1 MKKILSFLFIGLLV
15 FVLVGCTK
23 PGDENKPGEETK
35 YSLTIADADKN
46 VTLEVDE
53 TKKISVTFEG
63 AELIWAVD
71 KNDIVSIQN
80 GTITA
85 LKEGTAVV
93 TVSLKDHED
102 YKATITV
109 TVNKKTPATVEVTG
123 ITLTGKKAEV
133 EVDEEFTVVATVA
146 PSDAT
151 DKTVTW
157 TSSDPTVATV
167 TNGKVKA
174 LKVGSTEIT
183 AKAGSVEEKFT
194 LAVKEKTPEVIEP
207 EDIYLYHN
215 KESMFVGEYDTLE
228 FGIDP
233 EEASQELVWT
243 FDPEDL
249 VELDGN
255 KLYAKK
261 AGTVIITATSKGNS
275 SLSESYRLRI
285 LDCFAVDGAK
295 DSTLVPGKTIELVTR
310 ITGNDNTL
318 TFTYASS
325 DAAVATVSANG
336 LVTAVA
342 AGEADI
348 TITSSDKYHSSIS
361 FHVTVKN
368 SFVKIGDEI
377 FEVTNG
383 ATINLE
389 DKVYTGAVTVY
400 ASNFTL
406 KGNGTVLEGLVYIN
420 DGLENVKFQNI
431 KFTNGAAIDTPKGTS
446 AAALFDAEGLKGFTF
461 ENCTFER
468 PSGQNDGC
476 VHFFIPCEDFVFES
490 CYFEFST
497 NRGIRFEAPIH
508 NLTVNNCKFVNTS
521 SHWDTLRAMD
531 LIDGEVNVTNCHF
544 ENTLQSLI
552 QFRYIGTGTYNVI
565 NNTFKNAACV
575 SVDMREAKVADFEGK
590 AVINIKYNVFD
601 GGANTWGTIRLRN
614 SWASGK
620 IENAL
625 EKVEVNFNYNKF
637 LNITFGNNKY
647 YVDKP
652 TDNCTEGAWNLDHNY
667 SDMGLP
673 QLGEDGK
680 DNWFCNM
687 QKSCEG
693 WFETEEA
700 FDSAVF
706 NAKINDDE
714 NVLVVGTREGITK
727 TTYET
732 LAAALAAA
740 KEGNEI
746 LLLPGTYSG
755 DAKVTLNNITITS
768 LNGDF
773 VPGALVTRYDEA
785 IYSGKITIGKE
796 VKNTVIKGIK
806 FTGTSQILNEKGTA
820 GTTETQALVS
830 NNDGFTFI
838 NNYVESAATGKGF
851 IYFQESDKAYSH
863 DMTISNN
870 RFKAVSGFSADAMVW
885 VDNNYNLVACDN
897 VFEDMTVTKAAL
909 YVNDMTKGL
918 SGEFSTFNNNAFKN
932 ITGSGLWVNWLS
944 PLPAGTDTCIVSVQ
958 NNTFENVTVNGI
970 HIGNMNNADKYAA
983 IKVMF
988 NTFKDV
994 NVGIDL
1000 TRVHAD
1006 AHFSCKYNT
1015 FINVTGK
1022 YINLVNSAGTPSQ
1035 LDATDCLY
1043 LDSNEQLV
1051 APAADKFAGDVNYAT
1066 TINSA
1071 DDLPGFDAK
1080 ATAIKINPI
1089 ELFVGDEYQMTI
1101 AYTPKNTTNT
1111 GVQWKSS
1118 DPTVATIDANGIIK
1132 VLKAGTVT
1140 ITATYKLN
1148 AELVDTLTLTF
1159 VDFREVEL
1167 NVEGNGFLKVGDE
1180 LDIAAKIVG
1189 SNTTGEI
1196 EWSSSDATVATVA
1209 AGKVTALKAGK
1220 VTITAKITG
1229 TELETK
1235 LVLEVNDLSEMDELI
1250 KLLVSGHRS
1259 VVECQTINYIG
1270 YESGYEKVPHQVYT
1284 SVNDYYAADNP
1295 TIIQNRNDHVM
1306 ENTSGTMES
1315 IEFVVVHDT
1324 GAAGPTSNAKA
1335 NSNWALNA
1343 GNDSTSYHY
1352 VVGNDG
1358 IYQQLDENVKAWHA
1372 GDGISRFGSKTTF
1385 HDTGVAADP
1394 DLRNRAVVT
1403 LSDDGYF
1410 VVNGTKTTI
1419 PLPEGAT
1426 AANGTNRLGLGTVV
1440 LNGRYY
1446 IPDTYVNSTYDNKI
1460 CIWGGG
1466 SNGIGIES
1474 AVNTGSDVYLTWQR
1488 LAKLVADILVRNNL
1502 TPDRVFFHNNFSNK
1516 TCPNT
1521 MINSDNIDMFL
1532 DMCYLEYYVKKN
1544 YSDYTIT
1551 FKSNNPDIIDD
1562 SGRVIGVGPYKAT
1575 NVSYTITV
1583 TKGGES
1589 KTITL
1594 ESLVQGSH
1602 KH

>member
-1 MKKILSFLFIGLLV
+1 MKKILSFLFIGLLA
-15 FVLVGCTK
+15 FILIGCGEDK
-23 PGDENKPGEETK
+23 ENF
-35 YSLTIADADKN
+35 SLSINDADKN
-46 VTLEVDE
+46 ITLEIDA
-53 TKKISVTFEG
+53 TKQISVSYEG
-63 AELIWAVD
+63 ADLVWAVD
-71 KNDIVSIQN
+71 KADVASVKD
-80 GTITA
+80 GLITA
-85 LKEGTAVV
+85 LKEGVAVV
-93 TVSLKDHED
+93 TVSLKDHDD
-102 YKATITV
+102 YKATIVV
-109 TVNKKTPATVEVTG
+109 TVNKKAPTIVEVTG
-123 ITLTGKKAEV
+123 ITLTGKKTEV
-133 EVDEEFTVVATVA
+133 EVDEEFTVVATVL
-146 PSDAT
+146 PENAT

-157 TSSDPTVATV
+157 ASSDATVASV
-167 TNGKVKA
+167 ANGKVKA
-174 LKVGSTEIT
+174 LKAGTTEISAT
-183 AKAGSVEEKFT
+183 AGSKTEKFT
-194 LAVKEKTPEVIEP
+194 LTVNEKTPDVVEA
-207 EDIYLYHN
+207 EDIYLYYN
-215 KESMFVGEYDTLE
+215 KESLFVGETDTLD

-233 EEASQELVWT
+233 EEASQEVIWK
-243 FDPEDL
+243 FEPEGI
-249 VELDGN
+249 VELNG
-255 KLYAKK
+255 KVLKAKK
-261 AGTVIITATSKGNS
+261 AGLVTITMTCKENAE
-275 SLSESYRLRI
+275 LSESYRVRV
-285 LDCFAVDGAK
+285 LDNFAVDGAK
-295 DSTLVPGKTIELVTR
+295 DAMLVPGKTIELNAR

-318 TFTYASS
+318 TFSYSSS
-325 DAAVATVSANG
+325 DNTVATVDANG
-336 LVTAVA
+336 VVRAVA
-342 AGEADI
+342 AGDADI
-348 TITSSDKYHSSIS
+348 TITCSDEFNSSIS

-368 SFVKIGDEI
+368 SFLKIGDEV
-377 FEVTNG
+377 FEVTDG
-383 ATINLE
+383 AVINLE
-389 DKVYTGAVTVY
+389 DKIYTGAVTVY
-400 ASNFTL
+400 ANNFTI
-406 KGNGTVLEGLVYIN
+406 KGNGTVLEGLVFIN
-420 DGLENVKFQNI
+420 DGLENVKFQNL
-431 KFTNGAAIDTPKGTS
+431 KFANGAAIDTPKGDAS
-446 AAALFDAEGLKGFTF
+446 AALFDAEGLKNFTF
-461 ENCTFER
+461 ENCTFEK
-468 PSGQNDGC
+468 PSGLNDGC
-476 VHFFIPCEDFVFES
+476 VHFFIPCENFVFES

-552 QFRYIGTGTYNVI
+552 QFRYIGTGTYNII

-601 GGANTWGTIRLRN
+601 GGANSWGTIRLRN

-637 LNITFGNNKY
+637 VNITFGNNKY

-652 TDNCTEGAWNLDHNY
+652 TDNCTEGAWNLDYNY

-673 QLGEDGK
+673 QLGQDGQ

-727 TTYET
+727 TAYES
-732 LAAALAAA
+732 LSAALAAA
-740 KEGNEI
+740 KEGNQI

-806 FTGTSQILNEKGTA
+806 FTGTSQILNEAGTA
-820 GTTETQALVS
+820 GTTATQALVG

-838 NNYVESAATGKGF
+838 NNYVESATTGKGF
-851 IYFQESDKAYSH
+851 IYFVEAGSAYSH
-863 DMTISNN
+863 DITISNN
-870 RFKAVSGFSADAMVW
+870 RFKAVSGFSCDAMVW

-897 VFEDMTVTKAAL
+897 LFEDMTVTKAAF
-909 YVNDMTKGL
+909 YVNDKTKGL
-918 SGEFSTFNNNAFKN
+918 SGEFSTLNNNVFKN
-932 ITGSGLWVNWLS
+932 ITGSGLWINWLS

-958 NNTFENVTVNGI
+958 NNTFESVSEYGI
-970 HIGNMNNADKYAA
+970 YIGKMNNADKYGA

-988 NTFKDV
+988 NSFDTVKNCIHFV
-994 NVGIDL
+994 
-1000 TRVHAD
+1000 RVTGD
-1006 AHFSCKYNT
+1006 AHVQAKYNK
-1015 FINVTGK
+1015 FITVPTG
-1022 YINLVNSAGTPSQ
+1022 YYTNNDSANTETSGGVS
-1035 LDATDCLY
+1035 LDFTDNLY
-1043 LDSNEQLV
+1043 LSDGAV
-1051 APAADKFAGDVNYAT
+1051 VTPAAAKFIGDVTYTT
-1066 TINSA
+1066 TITSE

-1080 ATAIKINPI
+1080 ATAIKINQV
-1089 ELFVGDEYQMTI
+1089 ELFVGDEYEMQIT
-1101 AYTPKNTTNT
+1101 YTPKNTTNT
-1111 GVQWKSS
+1111 GVQWQSS
-1118 DPTVATIDANGIIK
+1118 DPTVATIDAKGVIK
-1132 VLKAGTVT
+1132 ALKAGTVT
-1140 ITATYKLN
+1140 ITAVYKQN
-1148 AELVDTLTLTF
+1148 AEITDTLQLTIVAF
-1159 VDFREVEL
+1159 KEVEL

-1180 LDIAAKIVG
+1180 LDITAKIVG
-1189 SNTTGEI
+1189 SDTTGEI

-1220 VTITAKITG
+1220 VTITAKIAG

-1235 LVLEVNDLSEMDELI
+1235 LVIEVNDLSEMDELI

-1284 SVNDYYAADNP
+1284 SVNDYYP
-1295 TIIQNRNDHVM
+1295 TALPEIIQNRNDHVL
-1306 ENTSGTMES
+1306 ENTSGQMQS

-1324 GAAGPTSNAKA
+1324 GAAGPTSNARA

-1343 GNDSTSYHY
+1343 GNTSTSYHY

-1358 IYQQLDENVKAWHA
+1358 IFQQLDENIIAWHA
-1372 GDGISRFGSKTTF
+1372 GDGASAGATTTF
-1385 HDTGVAADP
+1385 YDTGVTADP
-1394 DLRNRAVVT
+1394 DLRNRAKVT
-1403 LSDDGYF
+1403 VSEDGYY

-1419 PLPEGAT
+1419 KIPAGTTATTPLNDLGLAT
-1426 AANGTNRLGLGTVV
+1426 IVKDGKYWIPTTYYNDTYKAICAKGGGTNGV
-1440 LNGRYY
+1440 
-1446 IPDTYVNSTYDNKI
+1446 
-1460 CIWGGG
+1460 
-1466 SNGIGIES
+1466 GIES

-1488 LAKLVADILVRNNL
+1488 LAKLCADICIRNNL

-1516 TCPNT
+1516 QCPNT
-1521 MINSDNIDMFL
+1521 MIHSYNIDMFL
-1532 DMCYLEYYVKKN
+1532 DMVYMEYYVRKN
-1544 YSDYTIT
+1544 FSDYTVT

-1562 SGRVIGVGPYKAT
+1562 YGRVLGVGPYKAT
-1575 NVSYTITV
+1575 NVSYTITI
-1583 TKGGES
+1583 TKGQET

>member
-15 FVLVGCTK
+15 FVLVGCEK
-23 PGDENKPGEETK
+23 PGTDQPGDETK
-35 YSLTIADADKN
+35 YSLSVADADKN
-46 VTLEVDE
+46 VTLEVDG
-53 TKKISVTFEG
+53 TKKISVAFEG
-63 AELIWAVD
+63 AELVWAVD
-71 KNDIVSIQN
+71 KNDIVSVKD

-85 LKEGTAVV
+85 LKEGTAII

-109 TVNKKTPATVEVTG
+109 TVNKKTPATIEVTG

-133 EVDEEFTVVATVA
+133 EVDEEFTVVALVLPENATDKSVTWES
-146 PSDAT
+146 SDAT
-151 DKTVTW
+151 
-157 TSSDPTVATV
+157 VASV

-174 LKVGSTEIT
+174 LKVGTATIT
-183 AKAGSVEEKFT
+183 AKAGAKEESFT
-194 LAVKEKTPEVIEP
+194 LTVKEKTPVVVEP

-215 KESMFVGEYDTLE
+215 KDSMFVGEYDVLE

-233 EEASQELVWT
+233 EEASQEVIWT
-243 FDPEDL
+243 FDPEDA
-249 VELDGN
+249 VELDGT

-261 AGTVIITATSKGNS
+261 AGTVTITMTSKEDSN
-275 SLSESYRLRI
+275 LSESYRIRI

-295 DSTLVPGKTIELVTR
+295 DSTLVPGKTIELTTR

-318 TFTYASS
+318 TFTFASS
-325 DAAVATVSANG
+325 DANVATVDANG

-361 FHVTVKN
+361 FHVIVKN

-389 DKVYTGAVTVY
+389 DKAYKGEVTVY

-431 KFTNGAAIDTPKGTS
+431 KFTNGAAIDTPKATGG
-446 AAALFDAEGLKGFTF
+446 AALFDAEGLKGFTF

-468 PSGQNDGC
+468 PSGLNDGC
-476 VHFFIPCEDFVFES
+476 VHFFVPCEDFVFES

-531 LIDGEVNVTNCHF
+531 LIDGDVNVTNCHF

-552 QFRYIGTGTYNVI
+552 QFRYIGTGTYNVL

-575 SVDMREAKVADFEGK
+575 SIDMREAKVADFEGK

-652 TDNCTEGAWNLDHNY
+652 TDNCTEGAWNLDYNY

-673 QLGEDGK
+673 QLGENGQ

-700 FDSAVF
+700 FDSALF

-714 NVLVVGTREGITK
+714 NILVVGTREGITK

-740 KEGNEI
+740 KAGNQI
-746 LLLPGTYSG
+746 LLLPGAHTG
-755 DAKVTLNNITITS
+755 DAKVSLDNITITS

-773 VPGALVTRYDEA
+773 VPGALVTRFDEA
-785 IYSGKITIGKE
+785 TYAGKITIGKE

-806 FTGTSQILNEKGTA
+806 FIGASQIVNEAGTA
-820 GTTETQALVS
+820 GTTETQALVG

-838 NNYVESAATGKGF
+838 NNYVESAVTGKGF
-851 IYFQESDKAYSH
+851 IYFVEAGSAYSH
-863 DMTISNN
+863 DITISNN
-870 RFKAVSGFSADAMVW
+870 RFKAVTGFSSDAMVW

-897 VFEDMTVTKAAL
+897 LFEDMTVTKAAF
-909 YVNDMTKGL
+909 YVNDQTKGL
-918 SGEFSTFNNNAFKN
+918 SGEFSTLNNNVFKN
-932 ITGSGLWVNWLS
+932 ITGSGLWINWLS
-944 PLPAGTDTCIVSVQ
+944 PLPAKTDTCVVSIQ
-958 NNTFENVTVNGI
+958 NNTFENVSVNGI
-970 HIGNMNNADKYAA
+970 HVGNMNNADKYAA

-994 NVGIDL
+994 ATGIDL

-1006 AHFSCKYNT
+1006 CHFSCKYNT
-1015 FINVTGK
+1015 FVNVTGK
-1022 YINLVNSAGTPSQ
+1022 YVNLVNSAGTPSQ

-1043 LDSNEQLV
+1043 LDSNETLV

-1066 TINSA
+1066 TITSA

-1111 GVQWKSS
+1111 GVQWNSS

-1148 AELVDTLTLTF
+1148 AELVDTLELTF

-1167 NVEGNGFLKVGDE
+1167 YVEGNGFLKVNDE

-1196 EWSSSDATVATVA
+1196 EWSSSDDTVATVV

-1220 VTITAKITG
+1220 ATITAKIAG
-1229 TELETK
+1229 TELATN
-1235 LVLEVNDLSEMDELI
+1235 LVIEVNDLSEMDELI

-1259 VVECQTINYIG
+1259 VVEYQTINYIG

-1284 SVNDYYAADNP
+1284 SVNDFYFAP
-1295 TIIQNRNDHVM
+1295 LPEIQQNRNDHVL
-1306 ENTSGTMES
+1306 ENTSGKMQS

-1324 GAAGPTSNAKA
+1324 GAAGPTSNARA
-1335 NSNWALNA
+1335 NSNWALNT
-1343 GNDSTSYHY
+1343 GNTSTSYHY

-1358 IYQQLDENVKAWHA
+1358 IFQQLDEDIIAWHA
-1372 GDGISRFGSKTTF
+1372 GDGASAGATTTF
-1385 HDTGVAADP
+1385 YDTGVTADP
-1394 DLRNRAVVT
+1394 DLRKRPTVT
-1403 LSDDGYF
+1403 VSDDGFF
-1410 VVNGTKTTI
+1410 VVNGTKTPVAI
-1419 PLPEGAT
+1419 PAGAT
-1426 AANGTNRLGLGTVV
+1426 KANQINDLGLATIVKDGK
-1440 LNGRYY
+1440 YF
-1446 IPDTYVNSTYDNKI
+1446 IPTTYVNSTYNNAI
-1460 CIWGGG
+1460 CAKGGG
-1466 SNGIGIES
+1466 TNGVGIES

-1488 LAKLVADILVRNNL
+1488 LAKLCADICIRNNL

-1516 TCPNT
+1516 QCPNT
-1521 MINSDNIDMFL
+1521 MIHSDNIDMFL
-1532 DMCYLEYYVKKN
+1532 DMVYMEYYVRKN
-1544 YSDYTIT
+1544 FSDYTIT

-1575 NVSYTITV
+1575 NVSYTITIAKDGQ
-1583 TKGGES
+1583 T

-1594 ESLVQGSH
+1594 ESLIQGSH